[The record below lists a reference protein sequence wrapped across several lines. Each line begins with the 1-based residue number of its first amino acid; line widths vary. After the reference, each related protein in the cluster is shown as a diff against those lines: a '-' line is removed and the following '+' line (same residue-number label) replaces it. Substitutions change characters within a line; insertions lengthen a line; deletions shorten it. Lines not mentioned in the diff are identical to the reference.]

1 MTLKYIFRIF
11 PNTLNMCRIATVDK
25 SQNAHVLTRYFL
37 CRMLI
42 TSPFQTTIGLVP
54 RSRVLRTV
62 LGNWFYI
69 IRHSRIFH
77 LWQLW
82 ILCFISEESCI
93 FMPLWTVLPKICIL
107 APTVDLCKYYLVN
120 FAIISIRCS
129 RQQVESYSLYSSYHL
144 RWTTILLWVGFTVYE
159 YWNFAE

>member
-62 LGNWFYI
+62 LGNWCTDFTLFVIVVYFI
-69 IRHSRIFH
+69 CGSSEYCASFQRNRVFSCHCE
-77 LWQLW
+77 
-82 ILCFISEESCI
+82 LCFQRFAFWLPRWTCVSTISWTL
-93 FMPLWTVLPKICIL
+93 PLYQLDVVGNKWKVIAYIL
-107 APTVDLCKYYLVN
+107 A
-120 FAIISIRCS
+120 II
-129 RQQVESYSLYSSYHL
+129 
-144 RWTTILLWVGFTVYE
+144 
-159 YWNFAE
+159 